1 MDQFENVLII
11 GSGVAGME
19 ASLMLS
25 KAGKKVTLVEKLSLI
40 GGKTIKNEETYP
52 NMDCS
57 TCLVAP
63 IQQEILQDDNINVLT
78 SSLIEDVKG
87 EAGNFTVT
95 INKKAGYV
103 DLVACLGCGMCYPV
117 CPVELINEWEENL
130 TNKKAIYVPCAGAL
144 PNVPVIN
151 ADKCL
156 QLNGTESCNKCVEAC
171 MFGAINMTE
180 KDEKLEVNVGAI
192 LVASGYDLLD
202 VSKIENL
209 GYGKFSGVYFAMEFE
224 RLFAA
229 NGPTEG
235 KLVMRDGK
243 KVPSSVAI
251 IHCVGRSKT
260 QYCSNICCMS
270 SSKHAHYLH
279 HKLPKAKIYNIYSD
293 ICLPDKT
300 YQKFNEEVKAESSN
314 FIYQAN
320 RDKME
325 ISEEN
330 GKLKV
335 MYQNNNDKE
344 ASIEVDMVILANAIK
359 PAEGA
364 HALNKIL
371 GIDRDKYGFVETQTF
386 KIGSV
391 ETSKPGVFVAGCA
404 EGPKDIQNSV
414 IQSEAAVA
422 QIMSLLNS

>member
-1 MDQFENVLII
+1 MDRSENVLII

-52 NMDCS
+52 NLDCS

-63 IQQEILQDDNINVLT
+63 IQQEILQDGNITVLT
-78 SSLIEDVKG
+78 SSEIEKVEG
-87 EAGNFTVT
+87 EAGQFSVT

-103 DLVACLGCGMCYPV
+103 DLVACLGCGACYPV
-117 CPVELINEWEENL
+117 CPVEQINEWEENL

-144 PNVPVIN
+144 PNVPVID

-156 QLNGTESCNKCVEAC
+156 HLNGTEECNKCVEAC
-171 MFGAINMTE
+171 MFGAINMAE
-180 KDEKLEVNVGAI
+180 KDQKIELDVGAI
-192 LVASGYDLLD
+192 LVASGYDMLD
-202 VSKIENL
+202 VSTIENL
-209 GYGKFSGVYFAMEFE
+209 GYGKYPGVYTAMEFE

-235 KLVMRDGK
+235 KLVMRDGE
-243 KVPSSVAI
+243 KVPESVAI
-251 IHCVGRSKT
+251 IHCVGRSETK
-260 QYCSNICCMS
+260 YCSNVCCMA
-270 SSKHAHYLH
+270 SSKHAHFLH
-279 HKLPKAKIYNIYSD
+279 HKLSNAKIYNIFSD
-293 ICLPDKT
+293 ICVTDKT
-300 YQKFNEEVKAESSN
+300 YQKFHEEVKKGSSQ
-314 FIYQAN
+314 FIYQAD
-320 RDKME
+320 RDKMNITE
-325 ISEEN
+325 KG
-330 GKLKV
+330 GKLSVSYLDK
-335 MYQNNNDKE
+335 DSKE
-344 ASIEVDMVILANAIK
+344 ADLNVDMVILASAVK
-359 PAEGA
+359 PAEGSDT
-364 HALNKIL
+364 LCDKV
-371 GIDRDKYGFVETQTF
+371 GIDRDKFGFIETQAF

-391 ETSKPGVFVAGCA
+391 TTSKPGVFVAGCA